1 MLSFLLPFVFLF
13 HAQTV
18 TAPTFEWVSETVY
31 DYGDLT
37 LNVPAPHEFIFK
49 NTGDAPLVIDNVRSI
64 CGCTATEWTETPVEP
79 GKTGFIKVVFDAK
92 KAGYF
97 YKKVTV
103 FFNHQKKGEKLYLQG
118 FVE

>member
-1 MLSFLLPFVFLF
+1 MFCFLLPFAFLF
-13 HAQTV
+13 QPQIQA
-18 TAPTFEWVSETVY
+18 APAFEWLTETTF
-31 DYGDLT
+31 DYGDLK
-37 LNVPAPHEFIFK
+37 LNVPATHIFTYK
-49 NTGDAPLVIDNVRSI
+49 NTGDAPLLIDNVRSI

-79 GKTGFIKVVFDAK
+79 GKEGFIKVVYDAR